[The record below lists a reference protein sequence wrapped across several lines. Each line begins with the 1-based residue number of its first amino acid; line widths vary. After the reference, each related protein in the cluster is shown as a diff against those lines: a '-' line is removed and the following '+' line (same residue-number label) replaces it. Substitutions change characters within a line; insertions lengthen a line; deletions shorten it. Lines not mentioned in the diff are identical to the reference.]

1 MQIKGCKIDIDNII
15 EIAKDAGDKILEIY
29 NKESFD
35 HQLKIDNSPLTE
47 ADIASHNLITQ
58 QLNEITPTI
67 PILSEESSTISWQ
80 ERKQWDYYWLVDP
93 LDGTKE
99 FIKKNGEFTVNI
111 ALIYQ
116 HEPVLGVVHAPVL
129 NETWIGEQG
138 KPSKKIENGNTRT
151 IKVKQHKQGEVY
163 KVVGS
168 RSHAGDSLNEFLNEL
183 GKHEIVSMGSSIKLC
198 LVAEGRAHL
207 YPRLGPTSEWDTAAA
222 HAVVNSAGGEVV
234 NNETK
239 MPLKYNTKDSLLN
252 PYFIVQEKLDIP
264 L

>member
-222 HAVVNSAGGEVV
+222 HAVVNAAGGEVV
-234 NNETK
+234 NSETK
-239 MPLKYNTKDSLLN
+239 IPLKYNTKDSLRN
-252 PYFIVQEKLDIP
+252 PYFIVQP
-264 L
+264 S